1 MWFKVFFWKSRKL
14 DLNAPVNKCILPI
27 SKIQFS
33 PQIFILWKFHNS
45 FLYSACYGIYIRN
58 AYILQASNLIIIW
71 KSGPQKYFAEI
82 WNVSRTSFLINGY
95 FQTANKSA
103 LNSHSNIFW
112 KAKISYTAPRRQE
125 LTYTVVEGQMHHI
138 VTTMH
143 QSYINPI
150 HQSIQ
155 SRLFLKFKITYS
167 RVTNNR
173 PLNFLKKF
181 SNPLILLQLSLLLI
195 L

>member
-1 MWFKVFFWKSRKL
+1 MQTSAL
-14 DLNAPVNKCILPI
+14 
-27 SKIQFS
+27 
-33 PQIFILWKFHNS
+33 IFTLWKFHNS
-45 FLYSACYGIYIRN
+45 FFYSACYGIYIRN
-58 AYILQASNLIIIW
+58 AYILQASNLIFIW
-71 KSGPQKYFAEI
+71 KWVPHKYFAEI

-95 FQTANKSA
+95 FQTANKST

-112 KAKISYTAPRRQE
+112 KAKISYIAPHRQE
-125 LTYTVVEGQMHHI
+125 LTFTVVEGQMHHI

-173 PLNFLKKF
+173 LLKFLKNF
-181 SNPLILLQLSLLLI
+181 SNPLILLQLLLLLI